1 MRSKLALIL
10 AALVLPLRGEGQE
23 RQGGA
28 WQLTTSRS
36 AAPDQPSVTL
46 ELDALNVVR
55 AAVVTFRP
63 ALYLRCLNDK
73 LEAFVATG
81 ATGTRNSDY
90 RMIVHLRWG
99 DRPPAEETW
108 SRSTDYSV
116 VFAPDPVAFLRQ
128 LLATP
133 DMTFEVRPDNADP
146 FVARFDG
153 AGLGAYLATLQ
164 TRCPSA
170 PARGAGFDSV
180 YAETQ
185 VDEKAELISMPDP
198 EYPPLL
204 RRAGIRGSVSVQAV
218 VDTLGRVVPGS
229 LRVISSAN
237 AALDEPA
244 LKAVGQSI
252 FRPARVQGH
261 AVRTR
266 LRVPVKFTDGSH

>member
-46 ELDALNVVR
+46 ELDALNVVH

-116 VFAPDPVAFLRQ
+116 VFAPDPLAFVRQ
-128 LLATP
+128 LI
-133 DMTFEVRPDNADP
+133 
-146 FVARFDG
+146 
-153 AGLGAYLATLQ
+153 ATLQ

-252 FRPARVQGH
+252 FRPARVQRH

>member
-1 MRSKLALIL
+1 
-10 AALVLPLRGEGQE
+10 
-23 RQGGA
+23 
-28 WQLTTSRS
+28 
-36 AAPDQPSVTL
+36 
-46 ELDALNVVR
+46 
-55 AAVVTFRP
+55 
-63 ALYLRCLNDK
+63 
-73 LEAFVATG
+73 
-81 ATGTRNSDY
+81 
-90 RMIVHLRWG
+90 MIVHLRWG

-116 VFAPDPVAFLRQ
+116 VFAPDPLAFVRQ
-128 LLATP
+128 LIATP
-133 DMTFEVRPDNADP
+133 EMTFEVRPDNADP

-153 AGLGAYLATLQ
+153 
-164 TRCPSA
+164 
-170 PARGAGFDSV
+170 V

-218 VDTLGRVVPGS
+218 IDTLGRVVPGS